1 MPSPD
6 MGPDISAC
14 RPSLP
19 ARPLMTVILACN
31 PHAGHFRADRV
42 ARWQAALE
50 AQGHRVTCLDSLAYA
65 RDPRAHEADMVG
77 IVGGDGTARMVVE
90 ALRRAALSP
99 LLAIMPA
106 GTVNL
111 IAREIEASGTK
122 AKDGA
127 EEGQAR
133 THYHGL
139 IDGQAFLC
147 CASVG
152 PDSAIVARVTPER
165 KARWGKAAYVLAALA
180 QIARWQRPRLAVTVD
195 GQPHEAEAVF
205 VLKGHFYAGPW
216 TLDPAARLD
225 RADLRVLLLP
235 RARRRDI
242 ARLALGALLGAG
254 RERMPLESPAW
265 RRFSAHSLTIA
276 SADEGPVPVQADGD
290 IVGQTPVRI
299 ALAGG
304 SLRFDARLPPQ

>member
-1 MPSPD
+1 
-6 MGPDISAC
+6 
-14 RPSLP
+14 
-19 ARPLMTVILACN
+19 MTVVLACN

-42 ARWQAALE
+42 ARWQAVLE
-50 AQGHRVTCLDSLAYA
+50 AQGHRVTYLDSLVYA

-77 IVGGDGTARMVVE
+77 IVGGDGTARIVVE

-152 PDSAIVARVTPER
+152 PDSAIVARVTPVR

-180 QIARWQRPRLAVTVD
+180 QIAHWPRPRLAVTVD

-216 TLDPAARLD
+216 MLDPAARLD

-276 SADEGPVPVQADGD
+276 SADEGPVHVQADGD

-299 ALAGG
+299 ALAEAAIH
-304 SLRFDARLPPQ
+304 FDARLPPQ

>member
-1 MPSPD
+1 
-6 MGPDISAC
+6 
-14 RPSLP
+14 
-19 ARPLMTVILACN
+19 MTVVLACN

-127 EEGQAR
+127 KEGQAR

-180 QIARWQRPRLAVTVD
+180 QIAHWPRPRLAVTVD

-205 VLKGHFYAGPW
+205 VLKGTSMPGPGRS
-216 TLDPAARLD
+216 TRRPGSTGQTCACSCCPVRGAATSPGWRW
-225 RADLRVLLLP
+225 
-235 RARRRDI
+235 ARCWVQEGSGCRWKVRH
-242 ARLALGALLGAG
+242 GAG
-254 RERMPLESPAW
+254 FRPTA
-265 RRFSAHSLTIA
+265 
-276 SADEGPVPVQADGD
+276 
-290 IVGQTPVRI
+290 
-299 ALAGG
+299 
-304 SLRFDARLPPQ
+304 